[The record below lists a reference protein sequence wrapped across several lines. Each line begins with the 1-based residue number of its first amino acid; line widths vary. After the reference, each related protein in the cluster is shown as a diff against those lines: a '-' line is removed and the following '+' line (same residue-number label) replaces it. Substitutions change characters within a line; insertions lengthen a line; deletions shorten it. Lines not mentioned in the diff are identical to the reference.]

1 MVRRAGGT
9 PPRPVVAR
17 DTLTVKAESIDLSP
31 NVVSI
36 GTNAYKAQGGWNVVT
51 GTVVQPGG
59 FLSAMHMDIEADSIR
74 AINDAFRVTRADGT
88 VDADASAALVAQL
101 KESLGLNYTEG
112 TVADDIHTQFIKE
125 KKGLGVL
132 GQILAIAASVAIS
145 IATAG
150 TGSMFAPLISGVL
163 SSMVGQV
170 LTTGTLNM
178 AAALKAGVVSMVTA
192 GLTQG
197 ALDGLSLGDGGLG
210 TLGTNIST
218 GSWTAVQDSLG
229 KVIAASVV
237 RSAINAG
244 VNTIA
249 YGGSFGQAFAN
260 GLIRD
265 AAAVAANAV
274 GIRAPGIGVPG
285 SDPQSILANVL
296 GHALVGC
303 AAQSL
308 SGGDCAGGAIGG
320 AASAIAAPLIR
331 DSLYAGSQTVFDNGD
346 GTQTIRYGNIGYN
359 ATTVALAT
367 LIGGSAGAL
376 LGTNATAAALAAQNE
391 ALNNSLSV
399 KIVPRPVPT
408 PFGVVMVPMPV
419 VTDDPIGT
427 PNNGPQKSDPL
438 TNPLEEQNSKGNAV
452 ATPNNGPQGS
462 TLTSTP
468 ASGPQGPTILGN
480 PGCMLAL
487 AICAGL
493 TAIAQIQN
501 GASPGTGSDSN
512 SQPGLDWSIVS
523 KTGESR
529 PDHIVAQ
536 HGDLN
541 LNKPN
546 QGVFYGD
553 PVSTVND
560 AWNIVRQAGIQPV
573 TSGSTDIYVVPR
585 QNSGYAGGY
594 TGQRQNLD
602 TVTIITVHGTN
613 QIITAFPGNGL
624 PLPKSQ

>member
-1 MVRRAGGT
+1 M
-9 PPRPVVAR
+9 
-17 DTLTVKAESIDLSP
+17 
-31 NVVSI
+31 VSI

-178 AAALKAGVVSMVTA
+178 GAALKAGMVSMVTA
-192 GLTQG
+192 GLKQG

-331 DSLYAGSQTVFDNGD
+331 DGLYAGSQTVIDNGD
-346 GTQTIRYGNIGYN
+346 GTQTIKYGNVGYN

-367 LIGGSAGAL
+367 LIGGAAGAL

-391 ALNNSLSV
+391 ALNNSTSDKVV
-399 KIVPRPVPT
+399 KWAKETYKDPLGDLARWGKEFLGMLPGRTPPT
-408 PFGVVMVPMPV
+408 EANPLVDATNGGNPPATGGAV
-419 VTDDPIGT
+419 VTPPT
-427 PNNGPQKSDPL
+427 MSC
-438 TNPLEEQNSKGNAV
+438 S
-452 ATPNNGPQGS
+452 
-462 TLTSTP
+462 
-468 ASGPQGPTILGN
+468 ASGQCVVTPPI
-480 PGCMLAL
+480 
-487 AICAGL
+487 
-493 TAIAQIQN
+493 
-501 GASPGTGSDSN
+501 ASPGAPGNAILSTNGGDAGGEPGQGANADSGA
-512 SQPGLDWSIVS
+512 PGRVQ
-523 KTGESR
+523 SR
-529 PDHIVAQ
+529 INLTNAGMDHI
-536 HGDLN
+536 GDRHL
-541 LNKPN
+541 
-546 QGVFYGD
+546 D
-553 PVSTVND
+553 PTVNASQFAISESDLTKLLQDKNTVSTPITRAIRSGND
-560 AWNIVRQAGIQPV
+560 INYVREV
-573 TSGSTDIYVVPR
+573 D
-585 QNSGYAGGY
+585 
-594 TGQRQNLD
+594 TGQVVGTDKFNGYQPTSTMTVITDKYGNL
-602 TVTIITVHGTN
+602 V
-613 QIITAFPGNGL
+613 TAFPGRL
-624 PLPKSQ
+624 E